1 MRFFKAAAW
10 VMFGVSTCVAAQTAE
25 QNTEQL
31 KEQLKQ
37 QAKNVQAGQQGSNP
51 LDLPED
57 VKEKMRQAMEGKG
70 EYNIPTGNDGLSH
83 LSDEDRDFY
92 QSRMEDVQKNMDK
105 LREKGLLKPFEKET
119 VDSKTK
125 KYEDVAQQIGDHS
138 VSQLERA
145 LQDHVGVSEQDASA
159 FAGSSAPESR
169 QNEPVEY
176 AMFLSFS
183 MSKESIRKAILTAKE
198 NGAEVYFNGLHPSHR
213 RIDQTMALMREIGKG
228 IENPPIVRFNPT
240 AFEKYSVSKA
250 PTILYR
256 EDKRHLLASGI
267 TSLSWLK
274 SEFAHHEQSE
284 NYGELGPTT
293 EVVEKNLIEELK
305 ERMANVD
312 WKAERK
318 KTLDSFWERQ
328 TYTRLPRAEKTE
340 SWVIDPTIEAVKDV
354 RTPRGEL
361 VVKAGTVMNPLVNQS
376 VGLTLVVFNAGDIK
390 QLEWVSKKLKTLDV
404 SGTLMLMTSEINKEK
419 GWKHIEALYE
429 HFAMPVYKL
438 PETMVNRFQISALP
452 AVVRTDLEKA
462 VLKVKQFS
470 INEEKS

>member
-83 LSDEDRDFY
+83 LSDEERDFY

-159 FAGSSAPESR
+159 FAGSSAPE
-169 QNEPVEY
+169 
-176 AMFLSFS
+176 
-183 MSKESIRKAILTAKE
+183 
-198 NGAEVYFNGLHPSHR
+198 
-213 RIDQTMALMREIGKG
+213 
-228 IENPPIVRFNPT
+228 
-240 AFEKYSVSKA
+240 
-250 PTILYR
+250 
-256 EDKRHLLASGI
+256 
-267 TSLSWLK
+267 
-274 SEFAHHEQSE
+274 
-284 NYGELGPTT
+284 
-293 EVVEKNLIEELK
+293 
-305 ERMANVD
+305 
-312 WKAERK
+312 
-318 KTLDSFWERQ
+318 
-328 TYTRLPRAEKTE
+328 
-340 SWVIDPTIEAVKDV
+340 
-354 RTPRGEL
+354 
-361 VVKAGTVMNPLVNQS
+361 
-376 VGLTLVVFNAGDIK
+376 
-390 QLEWVSKKLKTLDV
+390 
-404 SGTLMLMTSEINKEK
+404 
-419 GWKHIEALYE
+419 
-429 HFAMPVYKL
+429 
-438 PETMVNRFQISALP
+438 
-452 AVVRTDLEKA
+452 
-462 VLKVKQFS
+462 
-470 INEEKS
+470 